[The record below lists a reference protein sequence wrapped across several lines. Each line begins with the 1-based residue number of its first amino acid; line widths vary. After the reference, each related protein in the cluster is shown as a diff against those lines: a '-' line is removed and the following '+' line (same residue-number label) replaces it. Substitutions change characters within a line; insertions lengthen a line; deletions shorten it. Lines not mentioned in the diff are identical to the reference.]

1 MVLIVAAHYIDFGY
15 SHEKVS
21 VRFEKINQSF
31 SIDTLV
37 FDGREVEYIHAGDSE
52 LPMFVFVHG
61 SPSNWTS
68 WMSYLANQE
77 ILEKYQVLAFNRLG
91 YESNTDRLP
100 EPNLNKQ
107 AQVIEV
113 LLDALDYQGKI
124 TLVGHSYGGP
134 VIVKYNIL
142 YPQRVDKMVLIGA
155 SMDPDLEPD
164 KWYFKAIEKK
174 YLRWILPEMFDVS
187 NREILP
193 LRGELE
199 KMQPELK
206 QIQSNILIIHG
217 YKDKLVPFENVDY
230 MHKEFSNA
238 KLKIIGKKNAGH
250 LFVFTKSKETI
261 NEILEFCNRKDVNNT
276 D

>member
-1 MVLIVAAHYIDFGY
+1 MVLIIAAHYIDFGY
-15 SHEKVS
+15 SHEKVAE
-21 VRFEKINQSF
+21 RFEAIDQSF

-37 FDGREVEYIHAGDSE
+37 FEGREVEYLHAGDSK
-52 LPMFVFVHG
+52 LPLAVFVHG
-61 SPSNWTS
+61 SPTNWTS
-68 WMSYLANQE
+68 WLTYLTSQD
-77 ILEKYQVLAFNRLG
+77 ILEKYQVMAFNRLG

-100 EPNLNKQ
+100 EPDLTKQ
-107 AQVIEV
+107 AQVIEA
-113 LLDALDYQGKI
+113 LLEALSCQGKVI
-124 TLVGHSYGGP
+124 LLGHSYGAP

-142 YPQRVDKMVLIGA
+142 YPQRVDKMVLMGA
-155 SMDPDLEPD
+155 SLDPELEPD

-206 QIQSNILIIHG
+206 QIQTKILILHG

-230 MHKEFSNA
+230 MRREFSNA
-238 KLKIIGKKNAGH
+238 TLSIKVKKNAGH
-250 LFVFTKSKETI
+250 LFVFLKADETI
-261 NEILEFCNRKDVNNT
+261 KEILEFCEEE
-276 D
+276 